1 MAVFIIQRL
10 SESVS
15 MEPVNQDHVSSVII
29 LVKDP
34 VLLALQLPGFE
45 DAYRAIVNWESECKN
60 NRNEFARVVARV
72 WLDEKKEK
80 ATWENLIKALESV
93 DESVLAKEVQDR
105 FVLRRGSTTSTGSSL
120 ASSFTS
126 SFTGSVFGSSG
137 NAGMNTLSCCVY
149 LYRGF
154 QVG

>member
-1 MAVFIIQRL
+1 
-10 SESVS
+10 
-15 MEPVNQDHVSSVII
+15 MEPVNQEDLSSVIN

-45 DAYRAIVNWESECKN
+45 DERIAIVNWERDSKN
-60 NRNEFARVVARV
+60 DRQEFARVVARV
-72 WLDEKKEK
+72 WVHKKKEK
-80 ATWENLIKALESV
+80 ATWENLIKALRSESV

-105 FVLRRGSTTSTGSSL
+105 FVLRRCSTTSTGSSL

-137 NAGMNTLSCCVY
+137 NAGMNALSCCVH
-149 LYRGF
+149 
-154 QVG
+154 